1 MVRPIDAN
9 ALITAVL
16 KKAIDDAFL
25 NGNTDMHRLLV
36 QVVAQQPTIDA
47 VPERTGVWSEEY
59 DPDEDPF
66 FRRKFRCS
74 ACNGWN
80 TYGFTR
86 YCPEC
91 GAKMLNASALT
102 QENKLC
108 RD

>member
-9 ALITAVL
+9 ALMRDIEQYHLSDGMFQHWVE
-16 KKAIDDAFL
+16 
-25 NGNTDMHRLLV
+25 V
-36 QVVAQQPTIDA
+36 QPTIDA

-59 DPDEDPF
+59 DPNDDPF